1 MLKPQQEHIDDTV
14 QRLLQF
20 VKKAMPEEHITED
33 KIRQLLAD
41 VGTTLALNILNDI
54 AFNAANKS
62 TIHALESYTSQK
74 YNAKILRL
82 MMQENV
88 GDTSVFVQ
96 NAIALQREIGNDPY
110 AKMLIGRIAYKH
122 IIYQE
127 NIDSREISR
136 LISGNIFSN
145 VRVL

>member
-1 MLKPQQEHIDDTV
+1 
-14 QRLLQF
+14 
-20 VKKAMPEEHITED
+20 
-33 KIRQLLAD
+33 
-41 VGTTLALNILNDI
+41 
-54 AFNAANKS
+54 
-62 TIHALESYTSQK
+62 
-74 YNAKILRL
+74 

-136 LISGNIFSN
+136 LISGNKLVAS
-145 VRVL
+145 